1 MSSDQPIPLT
11 AVRGLGPS
19 AAAKM
24 EQCGISTAN
33 QLADLSIADFKTTC
47 PQLAKRAEAYVKAAR
62 RLLNRLNKSIQLE
75 LENEPQVT
83 ENTVENDSEIEVLT
97 VSSTPDESD
106 QDPQPKKK
114 EKKVKKEKKEKSVD
128 GKEKKK
134 KSKKDKE
141 KKKTKKV
148 KDDKKDKSPTK
159 DKKNKSDKKEKK
171 KSKKE

>member
-1 MSSDQPIPLT
+1 MFSDQPIPLT
-11 AVRGLGPS
+11 EVRGLGPS

-47 PQLAKRAEAYVKAAR
+47 PQLEKRAEAYVKAAR
-62 RLLNRLNKSIQLE
+62 RLLNRLNKSIQVE
-75 LENEPQVT
+75 LENESQVT
-83 ENTVENDSEIEVLT
+83 DNKKKNNSELEVVT

-106 QDPQPKKK
+106 EAPEPKKK
-114 EKKVKKEKKEKSVD
+114 EKKVKKEKKEK
-128 GKEKKK
+128 EK
-134 KSKKDKE
+134 KSKKDNE

-148 KDDKKDKSPTK
+148 KDDKKDKSPKK